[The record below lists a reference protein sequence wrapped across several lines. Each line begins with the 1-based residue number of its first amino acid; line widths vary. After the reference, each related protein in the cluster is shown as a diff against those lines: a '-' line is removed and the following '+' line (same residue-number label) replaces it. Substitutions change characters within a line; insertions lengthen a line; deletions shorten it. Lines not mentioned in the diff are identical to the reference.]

1 MQLSNIVALALL
13 VAGGWPLA
21 CLGQTNAPVKIG
33 VISDMS
39 GPYADN
45 VGPGQALAV
54 RMAVADFG
62 GKVLGRPIEVLVA
75 DDQNNSNVGVG
86 IIRRWLD
93 VENISA
99 LVEGSISSITL
110 AAAGLVN
117 EKDRVLLIS
126 GSGSEDLTGKSC
138 TPTSFQFTYD
148 TYSLPKAVVTRS
160 MTDGLKTWFVIG
172 VDYAYGRSLLETT
185 RRFVEQGGGK
195 VVGSAMF
202 PLNSGDFSSYLL
214 AAQASGAN
222 AVAFATGGSDWIN
235 VVKQSREFELAKT
248 GQVMVSLAT
257 GSPDVTAAGLQA
269 AGGML
274 LATPFYW
281 DANDESRAWSKRFMA
296 ANAGRPPTFQ
306 QAGSYSATLHYLKGV
321 QSAGTLEGSK
331 VAAAMRAMP
340 VDDFEIKQAPIRAD
354 GQVMRPMYLARVKTP
369 ATSKGVTDIYEII
382 GEIPADQVWRPA
394 AEGGC
399 KHASTP

>member
-1 MQLSNIVALALL
+1 MRLSTIVALVLL
-13 VAGGWPLA
+13 AVGGWPMA
-21 CLGQTNAPVKIG
+21 GHGQSTAPVKIG
-33 VISDMS
+33 VLSDMS

-62 GKVLGRPIEVLVA
+62 GTVLGRPLEVLVA

-93 VENISA
+93 VDNVSA

-110 AAAGLVN
+110 AATRLVN
-117 EKDRVLLIS
+117 DKDRVLLIS
-126 GSGSEDLTGKSC
+126 GSGSEELTGKAC

-160 MTDGLKTWFVIG
+160 TADGLKTWFVIG
-172 VDYAYGRSLLETT
+172 VDYAYGQSLLQTT

-195 VVGSAMF
+195 VIGSAMF

-214 AAQASGAN
+214 AAQASGAS

-235 VVKQSREFELAKT
+235 VVKQSREFELAKA

-281 DANDESRAWSKRFMA
+281 DATDESRAWSKRFMA
-296 ANAGRPPTFQ
+296 ANGGRAPTFQ
-306 QAGSYSATLHYLKGV
+306 QAGSYSATLHYLKAV

-331 VAAAMRAMP
+331 VAAAMHAMP

-369 ATSKGVTDIYEII
+369 ATSKGVTDIYDII
-382 GEIPADQVWRPA
+382 GEIPAEQVWRPL
-394 AEGGC
+394 AESGC
-399 KHASTP
+399 KL